1 MARKT
6 EKTKTSKNKTGG
18 AKSVRATA
26 SAPRGGAAGLKCSR
40 HPHGPE
46 RAVQSLAGKVALVTG
61 GNRGIGLAIARALAL
76 RGASVLI
83 SGRDQKA
90 LESAARQLRKISERV
105 RAAHCNVRDPH
116 SVERLLKLVAEEFGR
131 LDILIN
137 NAGLA
142 HPSRQIAE
150 LSLAEWQEVLETNL
164 TGMFLVT
171 RAALPLLGAG
181 GVVVNN
187 LSVAAT
193 QVFPGMAAYTASKHG
208 ALGLTKTLREELR
221 PRQIRV
227 IALQAGATDT
237 AIWEQFW
244 PEAPRHRM
252 ISPET
257 VAEALVSA
265 LTLPENATVSD
276 LIITPTGGPL

>member
-6 EKTKTSKNKTGG
+6 EKTKTSKNKTG

-26 SAPRGGAAGLKCSR
+26 SAPRGGAAGLKRSR

-46 RAVQSLAGKVALVTG
+46 RAVQSLTGKVALVTG

-265 LTLPENATVSD
+265 LALPENATVSD